1 MADVYAAGKIAVYLK
16 EIYSYVDF
24 TLICESVARS
34 SGGCYII

>member
-24 TLICESVARS
+24 TFVYFR
-34 SGGCYII
+34 